1 MSKNESVI
9 SKQDGAFTRTAS
21 DLERKYNFGQK
32 FSEILG
38 LIDDSRDR
46 VDSVE
51 SALRN
56 EISEQYS
63 VISRNAES
71 IMLEALTKYVKTEDL
86 NEFET
91 TLKGQL
97 QVMAE
102 NITMNF
108 YKDSIES
115 LTDESG
121 NLSTR
126 VTNLE
131 KHFIFD
137 VDGVT
142 IKSSA
147 GEPLLKLNNDEIVFI
162 VKNAEGT
169 RITPKEIETGNIFV
183 HVDEQ
188 ARFGNY
194 AFVPFEE
201 GDADGLDLVRVSEG
215 ES

>member
-21 DLERKYNFGQK
+21 ELERKYNFGQK
-32 FSEILG
+32 FSVILG

-91 TLKGQL
+91 TLKSQL

-108 YKDSIES
+108 YKDTIES

-126 VTNLE
+126 VTDLE
-131 KHFIFD
+131 KHFIFGA
-137 VDGVT
+137 DGVT

>member
-91 TLKGQL
+91 TLKSQL

-121 NLSTR
+121 NLSKR

-162 VKNAEGT
+162 VENAEGT
-169 RITPKEIETGNIFV
+169 RITPDEIETGNIYV

-194 AFVPFEE
+194 AFVPFAE
-201 GDADGLDLVRVSEG
+201 GEVDGLDLVRVSEG

>member
-51 SALRN
+51 SALRS

-194 AFVPFEE
+194 AFVPFKE

>member
-1 MSKNESVI
+1 MSENESVI

-21 DLERKYNFGQK
+21 DLERKYKFGGK

-38 LIDDSRDR
+38 LIDDTRDR
-46 VDSVE
+46 VDSAE
-51 SALRN
+51 SALRS
-56 EISEQYS
+56 EISEQYT

-86 NEFET
+86 NEFEA
-91 TLKGQL
+91 TLRSQL

-108 YKDSIES
+108 YKDTIEN

-126 VTNLE
+126 ITNLE
-131 KHFIFD
+131 KHFDFT
-137 VDGVT
+137 VDGVI

-147 GEPLLKLNNDEIVFI
+147 GEPLLRLDNDEITFI
-162 VKNAEGT
+162 VKNAEKT
-169 RITPKEIETGNIFV
+169 RITPDEIETGNIYV

-201 GDADGLDLVRVSEG
+201 GGVDGLDLVRVSEG
-215 ES
+215 EA

>member
-51 SALRN
+51 SALRS

-91 TLKGQL
+91 TLKSQL

-126 VTNLE
+126 VTDLE
-131 KHFIFD
+131 KHFIFGA
-137 VDGVT
+137 DGVT